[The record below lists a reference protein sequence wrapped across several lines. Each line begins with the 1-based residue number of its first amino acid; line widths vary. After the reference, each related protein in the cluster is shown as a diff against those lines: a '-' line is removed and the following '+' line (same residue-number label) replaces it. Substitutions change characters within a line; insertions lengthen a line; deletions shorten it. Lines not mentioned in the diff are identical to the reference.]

1 MAGYSSQSK
10 FLGDFVKDEL
20 DCHYATVEDF
30 GCSVDNENND
40 IPLYDQY
47 NRGLALCEQGMERK
61 NLATEGQPRGGLT
74 GYIPSMEQAQAYPG
88 TSPRPEK
95 VVIALGV
102 PSEQMKM
109 ESMKRRGLI
118 R

>member
-1 MAGYSSQSK
+1 MAGSS

-61 NLATEGQPRGGLT
+61 NLATEGQ
-74 GYIPSMEQAQAYPG
+74 AYPG

-109 ESMKRRGLI
+109 ESMKRRGLT